1 MKSTT
6 PSPRYMQS
14 LVSFLVPS
22 PASSG
27 ERVRVRGR
35 IAHMRP
41 IILLTLIAPLVAL
54 AQEPMP
60 LYTAFTAL
68 PTFALGQ
75 DPAPLNTLH
84 DAVIESQLQSA
95 EERAELAVNL
105 AMVLSQADATFDAKL
120 FACRML
126 MLIGS
131 EAQVPALS
139 PLLSSEEF
147 SDIARYAVEKI
158 PGTKAEIALLDAL
171 AIAPPKVQVGLLGSL
186 GARGSIGSIQ
196 TIRFLAMATES
207 TEVLVAAADSLAAL
221 APLDAT
227 AISALGAISSKRE
240 REDTELIIDA
250 LLRAGDARLA
260 GGDAKGAAIIYRA
273 LYRGERTEATKR
285 AAFEGWMK
293 AQPEKVAEY
302 LPEMLTGNDERA
314 ARQALH
320 WVSQAGAGDTA
331 TFVKTLDT
339 LPAHRV
345 PALLV
350 ALGGRGDTAAL
361 QAVHDRLNAPDAA
374 VADAALAAVAELG
387 DTSSVAPLLALAAGA
402 DDKRRVA
409 VLSALAGLNGEE
421 VDAALAT
428 QAGSADAALKPLVA
442 EALGARGNVAAVPML
457 LDWAGGDDE
466 TAAVAAVKAVGRA
479 GGMEQVEALANLMRT
494 GKTDALRNEAASA
507 LGAMLRRQPDEVTR
521 SVPVTTMLASE
532 ANAAVRAAFIKILG
546 SMGDVAALPSMQSA
560 LTDADASVRLAA
572 IEELTNWHTGAPR
585 DSLLDVAKNATAD
598 QAERDLALA
607 GYIALCRKETTL
619 PPAERVAL
627 FDEALAVTQD
637 VKLLGAVISGLGEI
651 PDRSALALVQE
662 YIETDGLKREARV
675 AADSIR
681 SLFYTATASHNQD
694 DAAEALDGKIETR
707 WTTGALQAPGMRFDV
722 DLTESVKLGGIILD
736 NSRSKLDSPAG
747 YKVYVYND
755 PASMGDPVAEGKGDE
770 AVLNIRF
777 DSAEGRYVS
786 IEQTGES
793 GSQFW
798 SIDEFRIL
806 TR

>member
-1 MKSTT
+1 MKHLYLNRLLLVGVLLL
-6 PSPRYMQS
+6 SPVLMAEDS
-14 LVSFLVPS
+14 AVDP
-22 PASSG
+22 
-27 ERVRVRGR
+27 
-35 IAHMRP
+35 
-41 IILLTLIAPLVAL
+41 VAGAL
-54 AQEPMP
+54 S
-60 LYTAFTAL
+60 AL

-84 DAVIESQLQSA
+84 DAVIASQMQGA
-95 EERAELAVNL
+95 EERAALAEKL
-105 AMVLSQADATFDAKL
+105 ATVLSQAEATFDAKQ
-120 FACRML
+120 FVCRML
-126 MLIGS
+126 MLIGT
-131 EAQVPALS
+131 EAQLPALA

-158 PGTKAEIALLDAL
+158 FDPNADIALIDAL

-186 GARGSIGSIQ
+186 AARRTG
-196 TIRFLAMATES
+196 S
-207 TEVLVAAADSLAAL
+207 TEMIRSLALATKSTDVLIAAADALAAL
-221 APLDAT
+221 APADAMAIGALT
-227 AISALGAISSKRE
+227 ALAAE
-240 REDTELIIDA
+240 RETEAATRINDA
-250 LLRAGDARLA
+250 LLRAADARLA
-260 GGDAKGAAIIYRA
+260 GGDANSAAGIYRKLCEGDRA
-273 LYRGERTEATKR
+273 EATKR

-293 AQPEKVAEY
+293 AEPETAYY
-302 LPEMLTGNDERA
+302 LPFMLTGSNERA
-314 ARQALH
+314 ARQALR
-320 WVSQAGAGDTA
+320 WVAQAGVGDTA

-345 PALLV
+345 PALLA

-374 VADAALAAVAELG
+374 VADAALSAVAELG
-387 DTSSVAPLLALAAGA
+387 DATSVAPLLNLAAGA

-409 VLSALAGLNGEE
+409 VLSALAGLKGEE
-421 VDAALAT
+421 VDAALTT
-428 QAGSADAALKPLVA
+428 QGGNADAKLKPLVA

-532 ANAAVRAAFIKILG
+532 ANASVRAAYIKILG

-560 LTDADASVRLAA
+560 LTDADAGVRLAA

-585 DSLLDVAKNATAD
+585 DSLLDVAKNATAE
-598 QAERDLALA
+598 QAERDFALA
-607 GYIALCRKETTL
+607 GYIALCRKETEL

-627 FDEALAVTQD
+627 FEEALAVTQD

-694 DAAEALDGKIETR
+694 DAAKALDGKIETR

-736 NSRSKLDSPAG
+736 NSRSKLDSPSA

-755 PASMGDPVAEGKGDE
+755 PANMGNPVADGKGDE

-777 DSAEGRYVS
+777 DSAEGRYVR